1 MNAEISNA
9 MDLEAVHTLLSLSR
23 AITDHQP
30 LCEKL
35 SKIPQ
40 TFDDSDEWDNMFESS
55 VHFQHAQVI
64 SRHKS
69 YSSWHGLL

>member
-1 MNAEISNA
+1 

-30 LCEKL
+30 QCEKL
-35 SKIPQ
+35 SKI
-40 TFDDSDEWDNMFESS
+40 TFDDSDEWDNMSESS

-64 SRHKS
+64 SRYKN